1 MLMILVAGAS
11 SVTSVWRLSCHR
23 PTTFAFL
30 RNFVHAALNV
40 VTGRVTFSTF
50 CLMNR
55 QNLHPTTCGSPGF
68 LPCFRTHSALAPNLQ
83 YTGPGRGVT

>member
-55 QNLHPTTCGSPGF
+55 QNLHPTTCGSPRF
-68 LPCFRTHSALAPNLQ
+68 HLVFAYIRLWPPICNTLDPEE
-83 YTGPGRGVT
+83 V